1 MNTSTP
7 PITTD
12 ELRAAFSRARLLRFH
27 GWTFERAL
35 AVPVLRWAL
44 ERSAIARRQSE
55 NHPAQPRLI

>member
-1 MNTSTP
+1 MKPADTH
-7 PITTD
+7 ITTA
-12 ELRAAFSRARLLRFH
+12 ELRAAFGRARLLRFH
-27 GWTFERAL
+27 GWTFDRAM

>member
-1 MNTSTP
+1 MSPQP
-7 PITTD
+7 PVTTD
-12 ELRAAFSRARLLRFH
+12 ELRAAFGRARLLRFH

-44 ERSAIARRQSE
+44 ERSAMARRLSE

>member
-1 MNTSTP
+1 MTSTTP
-7 PITTD
+7 HITTD
-12 ELRAAFSRARLLRFH
+12 ELRAAFGRARLLRFH

-44 ERSAIARRQSE
+44 ERSAMARRQSE

>member
-1 MNTSTP
+1 MTSTT

-12 ELRAAFSRARLLRFH
+12 ELRAAFGRARLLRFH

-44 ERSAIARRQSE
+44 ERSAMARRQSE

>member
-1 MNTSTP
+1 MTQN
-7 PITTD
+7 TTD
-12 ELRAAFSRARLLRFH
+12 ELRAAFGRARLLRFH

-44 ERSAIARRQSE
+44 ERSAMARRESE

>member
-1 MNTSTP
+1 MSTQP

-12 ELRAAFSRARLLRFH
+12 ELRAAFGRARLLRFH

-44 ERSAIARRQSE
+44 ERSAMARRQSE

>member
-1 MNTSTP
+1 MTFNP

-12 ELRAAFSRARLLRFH
+12 ELRAAFGRAHLLRFH

-44 ERSAIARRQSE
+44 ERSALSRRQSE

>member
-1 MNTSTP
+1 MTTNTA

-12 ELRAAFSRARLLRFH
+12 ELRAAFGRARLLRFH

-44 ERSAIARRQSE
+44 ERSAMARRQSE